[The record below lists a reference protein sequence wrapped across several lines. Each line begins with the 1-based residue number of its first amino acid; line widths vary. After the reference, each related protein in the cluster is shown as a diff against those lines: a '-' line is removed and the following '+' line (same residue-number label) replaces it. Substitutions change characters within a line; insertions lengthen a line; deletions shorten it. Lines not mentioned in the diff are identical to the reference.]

1 MLEVNNLHKHGEEDS
16 FKEGCLPE
24 TSFSFNVDI
33 SFKAETQE
41 ELIQKICDFL
51 GIDNE
56 KENYLIN
63 SCDEKGRID
72 FQLLEDRESVLA
84 SKLDIKRWKQ
94 GSMKLYYVC
103 YSAYVEEVTRAEA
116 TLTV

>member
-1 MLEVNNLHKHGEEDS
+1 MLEVNNLLKFGEEDN

-24 TSFSFNVDI
+24 TGFSHDVDI
-33 SFKAETQE
+33 SFKAEIQE

-51 GIDNE
+51 GIDNN

-72 FQLLEDRESVLA
+72 FQLMEDRDSIPA
-84 SKLDIKRWKQ
+84 SNIQIDNWKQ
-94 GSMKLYYVC
+94 GNMKLYYVC
-103 YSAYVEEVTRAEA
+103 YSAYIEEVTRKEA
-116 TLTV
+116 FLII